1 MNFSRALCDLGWV
14 RRRGLKVLVLL
25 SFSIQ
30 RYWLDPIKPLTS
42 DMETSS
48 EKISGKWYDTGS
60 ESTSWLEVFAVV
72 ATGLLYFVSK
82 CFKARSVFIIT
93 AVCFWSVFVYY
104 CAHNDSS
111 VMGEWGFRGKNFAR
125 CFLRATLLA
134 VPILVAMAGFT
145 ASRGRLTFPAHAW
158 ILLALYPIW
167 GIIQQF
173 LVQALVVR
181 NVARSTLA
189 LSPATIVLIG
199 ATVFA
204 MAHLSNLRLLIATFG
219 LGLVFVPLYLR
230 YRNLWSLGLYHGW
243 LGTFFY
249 FWVLHRDPWSKLLAG
264 IPFR

>member
-1 MNFSRALCDLGWV
+1 
-14 RRRGLKVLVLL
+14 
-25 SFSIQ
+25 
-30 RYWLDPIKPLTS
+30 
-42 DMETSS
+42 METSL
-48 EKISGKWYDTGS
+48 EKMCGKWYDSGS

-72 ATGLLYFVSK
+72 ATGLLYFVFK
-82 CFKARSVFIIT
+82 YFKARSVFIIC
-93 AVCFWSVFVYY
+93 AVCFWIVFIYY
-104 CAHNDSS
+104 RAKNDSS
-111 VMGEWGFRGKNFAR
+111 VMNEWGFRGKNFAS

-134 VPILVAMAGFT
+134 VPILAAMAGFA

-181 NVARSTLA
+181 NVAKSALA
-189 LSPATIVLIG
+189 MSPATIVLFG

-204 MAHLSNLRLLIATFG
+204 MAHLSNLRLLIATFA

-249 FWVLHRDPWSKLLAG
+249 FWVLHRDPWIKLLKG
-264 IPFR
+264 IPFP